1 MKSKQLHILKNQNKA
16 YGGELQKTRK
26 GRQGPRPLDTRNSM
40 HLVLRSSKAKGLW
53 SFNRAENYK
62 KIKTILAKFTTK
74 YGIQILS
81 MATVGNHLHL
91 HIKLTNRHTY
101 KPFIRATT
109 ASIAMAVTKCSRWH
123 KGRTE
128 GLLKADGQTYRP
140 IEGAANDESSTKRLK
155 FWDYRPFTRVIV
167 SFKNFLNLK
176 DYIKINQL
184 EGFYGREFAVQMI
197 KGDKW
202 IEKLL
207 SG

>member
-1 MKSKQLHILKNQNKA
+1 MKQIALLKNQNKA
-16 YGGELQKTRK
+16 YGGELMKTRK
-26 GRQGPRPLDTRNSM
+26 GRQGPRPLDTRNTM

-53 SFNRAENYK
+53 SFNRPENYK
-62 KIKTILAKFTTK
+62 KIKAILAKFTTK

-81 MATVGNHLHL
+81 MATVGNHLHF

-101 KPFIRATT
+101 KPFIRAVT
-109 ASIAMAVTKCSRWH
+109 ASIVMTVTKKSRWN
-123 KGRTE
+123 
-128 GLLKADGQTYRP
+128 KAK
-140 IEGAANDESSTKRLK
+140 EK

-167 SFKNFLNLK
+167 GFKSFLNLK

-197 KGDKW
+197 KGDAW